1 MQVLHIDPL
10 SDLRW
15 QRFVDRHPHAGI
27 FHTQSW
33 LEALRRTY
41 GYEAVAYV
49 VTGEDQEVV
58 SGIPFCR
65 ISSGLTGRRL
75 VSLPFSDHCQPL
87 IDDGDHLRLLLA
99 AVDADVAQEKMK
111 YFELRPLE
119 LDYSQLGPASL
130 AKSHEA
136 VLHRLN
142 ISQSLDEIM
151 KGFNKS
157 NVLRKI
163 RSERND
169 LRLEEGRSES
179 LLDKFYGLLLLTRR
193 KHQLPPQPR
202 SWFSNLIDCMQH
214 RLTIRVLFKDD
225 MPVASVLTLSFKQV
239 VTYKYSCSDPQF
251 NPLAGTVRLIWR
263 VIQDAVDAGVTE
275 LDLGRS
281 DFDTPGLITFKDH
294 WGAVRA
300 PLTYFRYPDSLKD
313 QSANSAVAQAVR
325 RLLSMAPDNVLS
337 AVGGLLYRH
346 VG

>member
-1 MQVLHIDPL
+1 
-10 SDLRW
+10 
-15 QRFVDRHPHAGI
+15 
-27 FHTQSW
+27 
-33 LEALRRTY
+33 
-41 GYEAVAYV
+41 
-49 VTGEDQEVV
+49 
-58 SGIPFCR
+58 
-65 ISSGLTGRRL
+65 
-75 VSLPFSDHCQPL
+75 
-87 IDDGDHLRLLLA
+87 
-99 AVDADVAQEKMK
+99 MK

-119 LDYSQLGPASL
+119 IDYSQLGPASL

-136 VLHRLN
+136 VLHRLD
-142 ISQSLDEIM
+142 ISQSLDEIT

-179 LLDKFYGLLLLTRR
+179 LLDNFYGLLLLTRR

-202 SWFSNLIDCMQH
+202 SWFSNLIDCMQD
-214 RLTIRVLFKDD
+214 RLMIRMLFKDD

-263 VIQDAVDAGVTE
+263 IIQDAMEAGVTE

-281 DFDTPGLITFKDH
+281 DFETPGLITFKDH
-294 WGAVRA
+294 WGAARV
-300 PLTYFRYPDSLKD
+300 PLTYFRYPDLFKD